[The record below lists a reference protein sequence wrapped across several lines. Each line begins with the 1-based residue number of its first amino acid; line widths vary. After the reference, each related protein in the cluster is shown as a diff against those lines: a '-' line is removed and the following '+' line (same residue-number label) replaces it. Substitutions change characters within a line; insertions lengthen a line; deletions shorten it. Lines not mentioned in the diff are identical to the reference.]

1 MSQAKSHDRRRGL
14 TRTSL
19 VKFSFLCRH
28 WATDFCFLISN
39 RSVGACGCDK
49 DDWSVCLVKVGL
61 VMLHSYHYH
70 NDNVASDSGVG
81 KHKSASYF
89 GKGTFGLSQ
98 LRTAPLQSSLVCVC
112 VCVHCKLLCWQC
124 SLSVSLSLC
133 HLIFRLAQLN

>member
-1 MSQAKSHDRRRGL
+1 M
-14 TRTSL
+14 
-19 VKFSFLCRH
+19 
-28 WATDFCFLISN
+28 
-39 RSVGACGCDK
+39 GACVCDK

-98 LRTAPLQSSLVCVC
+98 LRTAPLLSLLVCVC
-112 VCVHCKLLCWQC
+112 VCALQTAVLAVL

>member
-1 MSQAKSHDRRRGL
+1 M
-14 TRTSL
+14 
-19 VKFSFLCRH
+19 
-28 WATDFCFLISN
+28 
-39 RSVGACGCDK
+39 CDK

-98 LRTAPLQSSLVCVC
+98 LRTAPLQSSLVCMC
-112 VCVHCKLLCWQC
+112 VCALQTAVLA
-124 SLSVSLSLC
+124 VLSLC
-133 HLIFRLAQLN
+133 LSLSPSAT